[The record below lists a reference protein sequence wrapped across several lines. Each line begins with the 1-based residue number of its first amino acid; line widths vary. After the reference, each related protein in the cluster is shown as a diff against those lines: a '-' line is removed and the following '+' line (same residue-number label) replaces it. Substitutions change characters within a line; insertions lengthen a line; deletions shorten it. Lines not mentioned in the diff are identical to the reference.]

1 MSTGGYAMG
10 VSSLRRLGSSVAMDV
25 EVDMTDSVR
34 ERRPWTEYSL
44 SGAED
49 VLSVD
54 ELARLRAFGAPVSH
68 PHGVLSEQKVGGV
81 HRRDVFQSGSVL
93 SSYCIR
99 VKLRVQ
105 LNR

>member
-1 MSTGGYAMG
+1 
-10 VSSLRRLGSSVAMDV
+10 MDV

-34 ERRPWTEYSL
+34 ERRPWIEYSL

-68 PHGVLSEQKVGGV
+68 PHGVLSKKRWVVFIVGMSSKAV
-81 HRRDVFQSGSVL
+81 AFFLPIAYGSN
-93 SSYCIR
+93 YGY
-99 VKLRVQ
+99 
-105 LNR
+105 N